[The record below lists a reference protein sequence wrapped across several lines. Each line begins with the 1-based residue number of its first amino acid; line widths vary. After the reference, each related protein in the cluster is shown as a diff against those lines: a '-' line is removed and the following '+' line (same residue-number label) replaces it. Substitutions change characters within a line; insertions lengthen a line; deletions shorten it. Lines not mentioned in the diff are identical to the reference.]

1 MVNILI
7 VAIGKDDGEP
17 TLEREN
23 SRDTNTSLSSKRN
36 QNFEEEV
43 AQPSE
48 NPQRASSPAQRTLDL
63 IAAEADYIDNDLF
76 LYETPSMEWLPS
88 TIYNH
93 AGLSK
98 GLEIMN
104 TQGVAGMFYY
114 LGKEG
119 EWETDSLYRLTN
131 VATFLVQSMKETIK
145 YDACSENS

>member
-1 MVNILI
+1 
-7 VAIGKDDGEP
+7 
-17 TLEREN
+17 
-23 SRDTNTSLSSKRN
+23 
-36 QNFEEEV
+36 
-43 AQPSE
+43 
-48 NPQRASSPAQRTLDL
+48 
-63 IAAEADYIDNDLF
+63 
-76 LYETPSMEWLPS
+76 MEWLPS

-145 YDACSENS
+145 YDACSENSWDNFGGYPLSNSCGQLGQSYQVVMHAFGCYVPPESCLNCQCLSLIILTSFFFFQFYCTQGLSLS